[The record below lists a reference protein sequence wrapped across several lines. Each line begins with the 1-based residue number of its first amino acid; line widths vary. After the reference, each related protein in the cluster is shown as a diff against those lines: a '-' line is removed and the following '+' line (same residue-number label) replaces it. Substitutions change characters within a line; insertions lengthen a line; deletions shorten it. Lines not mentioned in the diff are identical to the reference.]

1 MNTSV
6 APAQPT
12 SAPPPVPRFSALSWA
27 LVIVCGILLPAV
39 TLLVEA
45 VTHMCAD
52 IFFDP
57 LPTVGH
63 VFALAAVP
71 FANLASLWT
80 LRRRETARVEAATFA
95 QAFAVGVSGVYT
107 ILFVPITPMAA
118 YGVLFWGLGLLPLS
132 PLLSLIA
139 GLRMLLA
146 LRAVR
151 RAPARLVV
159 GGLAAGVGLLIALN
173 IPAAATQF
181 LTARPA
187 SDAAAARCSQIAWL
201 HHWSTALVEGRAPV
215 R

>member
-1 MNTSV
+1 MHIIV

-12 SAPPPVPRFSALSWA
+12 SPSPPVRRFSALSSA
-27 LVIVCGILLPAV
+27 LTIVCGILLPAI

-52 IFFDP
+52 VFFDP
-57 LPTVGH
+57 LPTVAH
-63 VFALAAVP
+63 VFAVAAVP

-80 LRRRETARVEAATFA
+80 LRRRETARLEAATFA
-95 QAFAVGVSGVYT
+95 QAFAVGVSGVYAV
-107 ILFVPITPMAA
+107 LFVPITPMAA

-139 GLRMLLA
+139 GLRVLLA

-151 RAPARLVV
+151 CAPGRLVI

-173 IPAAATQF
+173 IPAAVTPF
-181 LTARPA
+181 STARPA
-187 SDAAAARCSQIAWL
+187 SDAPSARCSQIAWL
-201 HHWSTALVEGRAPV
+201 HRWSTALVEGRAPV